1 MTLEEIQNEIRKL
14 MLKKSNSKED
24 YERMDYL
31 RMQEERMLKRFH
43 FHFDEHLSVSQIQL
57 FAKVFKC
64 FINGPYV
71 LEDRYLIQL
80 VLPQQCKDV
89 DGLKDIARKASF
101 VDLFFV
107 TTPDYKCLEYTTAYN
122 KQIPDMWVSL
132 DLQTLQDNYQ
142 KNRDFSSQQDI
153 YALVDSMVTSY
164 TLSNSSIGH
173 HLFFG
178 KYDLG
183 GYRFRDK
190 VAPNIAYID
199 ILRRLRSSI
208 YIACEKK
215 EDKSLSVFAKYQI
228 LDFAYQCRYLSFWSC
243 LIDVMS
249 FPGLLKD
256 EYEILNK
263 IAGWFLENLT
273 NPFVYHISCESN
285 PLNETVKV
293 DKRESDDNTNRIKVY
308 ITKNDDVPIL
318 VRFDLPH
325 KGVPYVH
332 LNIQKG
338 EENIHYRLSSDVEDG
353 RLDHVFD
360 NLCESLKSFNFNGS
374 SFYHSP
380 SGKDREIIKRMPEY
394 TAMMNLASYVE
405 GIHLGIM
412 IDNLPVSIE
421 YMVNQS
427 IEIIKKIVKDDL
439 GDIDSLSLPDLYCY
453 ADMILEKELKEK

>member
-31 RMQEERMLKRFH
+31 RMEGERIKKRVH

-71 LEDRYLIQL
+71 LEDRHLVQL
-80 VLPQQCKDV
+80 VLPQECKDV
-89 DGLKDIARKASF
+89 DELKDIAQKASF
-101 VDLFFV
+101 VGLFFV
-107 TTPDYKCLEYTTAYN
+107 TTPDYKCLEYTTAFN
-122 KQIPDMWVSL
+122 TQIPDMWVSL
-132 DLQTLQDNYQ
+132 DLLTLQDNYQ
-142 KNRDFSSQQDI
+142 KIRDFSTQQDI

-164 TLSNSSIGH
+164 TLSNSSIGQ

-190 VAPNIAYID
+190 VAPNIANID
-199 ILRRLRSSI
+199 ILRRLRSLI

-249 FPGLLKD
+249 FPGLSKD

-263 IAGWFLENLT
+263 IAGWFLKNLT

-374 SFYHSP
+374 FFYHSP
-380 SGKDREIIKRMPEY
+380 SGKDREIIMRMPEY

-412 IDNLPVSIE
+412 IEDLPFSIE
-421 YMVNQS
+421 YIVNQS
-427 IEIIKKIVKDDL
+427 TEIIKKIVKDDL
-439 GDIDSLSLPDLYCY
+439 VVIENMSLPDLYYY
-453 ADMILEKELKEK
+453 ADMILEKELNET